1 MDEFYLNLGVF
12 IDPANTY
19 TCFNLLKPS
28 GCAFEIMPVENIQLF
43 CFIVSITKST

>member
-19 TCFNLLKPS
+19 TCFNLLKNHFS
-28 GCAFEIMPVENIQLF
+28 KMEL
-43 CFIVSITKST
+43 K